1 MDVRDIIVIWMQN
14 IQNIR
19 NPNMAVF
26 NHETAAVVDVVL
38 YSSKIPDNCDNDDV
52 DVVVTLLDV
61 VSHYRQHQGVVSSA
75 FWIQFTVNYS
85 GSCAIKHGSQK

>member
-1 MDVRDIIVIWMQN
+1 MDVRDDIVVIWMQN
-14 IQNIR
+14 IQNNR
-19 NPNMAVF
+19 NIAES
-26 NHETAAVVDVVL
+26 NHEATAVVDDVL
-38 YSSKIPDNCDNDDV
+38 YSSKISDDCDNDDV